1 MMALTIEQKEAV
13 RKLLRNTIGN
23 KLKKYKR
30 ESSYMPF
37 LSKLMQDDEKVASYS
52 FIHSI
57 STSLGMSIYEEVSKI
72 IAKPHCQ
79 EAERN
84 IKVGGTLSSVQKE
97 VISKIVNELREGS
110 RKVDTK
116 KEMKEVLA
124 ADSSKGK
131 SQKDNNVTD
140 FYMKKANEEYYFEI
154 KTVKPNID
162 VFTKSKVKLLEWI
175 ARKQKPIHA
184 ILAFPYN
191 PYHPEP
197 YSRFTEQ
204 GVVEHG
210 VEFLIAEE
218 YWDFLGEKGVYIE
231 ILDIFDEIGREF
243 KEEIQKKIK
252 DVAKEKIKNNK
263 LS

>member
-1 MMALTIEQKEAV
+1 MTLSASQKQEILNLLT
-13 RKLLRNTIGN
+13 NTLKN

-37 LSKLMQDDEKVASYS
+37 LSKLIQDEEKVAAYS

-72 IAKPHCQ
+72 IAKPSAQ
-79 EAERN
+79 EVERN
-84 IKVGGTLSSVQKE
+84 VNVGGTLSVTQKQ
-97 VISKIVNELREGS
+97 VISRIVNELREGE
-110 RKVDTK
+110 RAANRQQET
-116 KEMKEVLA
+116 KEVLT
-124 ADSSKGK
+124 ADNSNGK
-131 SQKDNNVTD
+131 LQEDNRIAD
-140 FYMKKANEEYYFEI
+140 FYMKRDNKEHYFEI

-162 VFTKSKVKLLEWI
+162 VFTKSKQKLLEWV
-175 ARKQKPIHA
+175 ARKQKPIQA

-210 VEFLIAEE
+210 TEFLIAEE
-218 YWDFLGEKGVYIE
+218 YWDFLGGKGTFVE
-231 ILDIFDEIGREF
+231 LLKIFDEVGKEF
-243 KEEIQKKIK
+243 KSQIQAKIK
-252 DVAKEKIKNNK
+252 EVAKEKMG
-263 LS
+263 L